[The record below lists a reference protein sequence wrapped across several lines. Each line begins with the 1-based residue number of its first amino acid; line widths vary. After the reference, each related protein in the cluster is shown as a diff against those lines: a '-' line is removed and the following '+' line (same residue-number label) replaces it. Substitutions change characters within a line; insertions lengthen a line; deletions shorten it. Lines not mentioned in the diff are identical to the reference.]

1 MEGLDNLAP
10 LCASIYP
17 AAWRVEIVNEG
28 IHRGSEYVR
37 WEPPDILDTS
47 GWLTDTVYQLL
58 LGAHEE
64 DLGSRVG

>member
-10 LCASIYP
+10 LCVAIYP

-37 WEPPDILDTS
+37 WELPDILDTP
-47 GWLTDTVYQLL
+47 GWLADAVY
-58 LGAHEE
+58 
-64 DLGSRVG
+64 